1 MKLFYSHPRKNY
13 FDHIERIAQS
23 FDSRQHYVCAHFHD
37 IAKLSLAFQ
46 RYITLK
52 REDFDTQEAFEKE
65 RNRLK
70 TTHTFESAYL
80 YYCNADINDPEFL
93 ANFFTIWCH
102 HGNLPDIHATITT
115 YLAAALTKVTAFEE
129 RLETMRQVAKDGNVL
144 FKDDIIGFSLDFDDL
159 SRQWTVPGIESFFT
173 CKERYSRLILAD
185 KYEAIFSE
193 SYNNIPVFSD
203 SQLDVYISA
212 IEDEIAEKQKKR
224 PNYFR
229 TKVRN
234 SIFKTFEK
242 QIDCS
247 TFLIKAPTGVGKTFI
262 ALELAL
268 RIAKEHKNKR
278 RIITALP
285 FTSIIDQTHMEYEK
299 ILCDQNVLKYHHL
312 TMIQTDT
319 SADEKEQFS
328 QKLFLHDI
336 WQEQFIV
343 TTFNQLLFTLFSN
356 HNRDNVRLETLRDSV
371 IIIDEIQ
378 NISRVLLK
386 NVSKV
391 FSLFAKRYN
400 IDFIIMSATMPNI
413 EEDLIDTLNLSQP
426 FFYETKQDRYKLTY
440 KEYLNSY
447 DALYDVIS
455 KEKGSTLCVVNTV
468 EKAKT
473 LHAKFGDE
481 YCFLLTTH
489 QTPQHR
495 KAIIRFVRY
504 LLKLPKPPKVTL
516 IATQLIEAGVDL
528 DFDAGYRE
536 FAPFASIIQMA
547 GRINRE
553 GRHKEP
559 CQVSVFDF
567 IDTGRSETSERL
579 PYHNIDLQEE
589 KIKELLQ
596 TSLSESKLLANLDE
610 YFVDIK
616 TESVHIDL
624 ISLMKNL
631 EFQALSKRFS
641 DNFMPKQPWKVSL
654 FIEQRPN
661 HFAAFIQERQTLEEN
676 YEKFEAL
683 SRMKELEKTLS
694 RHTISVNHK
703 LIDELRGRKHNVE
716 EHFGRYVLKY
726 GSLYYTRKRGFDLD
740 LTVIEEAFS

>member
-1 MKLFYSHPRKNY
+1 MKRFYSHPGKNY
-13 FDHIERIAQS
+13 FDHIERIAKS
-23 FDSRQHYVCAHFHD
+23 FDSNQHKICASFHD
-37 IAKLSLAFQ
+37 IAKLALAFQ
-46 RYITLK
+46 LYITLR
-52 REDFDTQEAFEKE
+52 REDFETQEAFEKE
-65 RNRLK
+65 RHRLK
-70 TTHTFESAYL
+70 TTHAFESAYL

-93 ANFFTIWCH
+93 PNFFSIWCH
-102 HGNLPDIHATITT
+102 HSDLPDIQASMSGYLIT
-115 YLAAALTKVTAFEE
+115 LRGRIEDS
-129 RLETMRQVAKDGNVL
+129 LEMMRQIALDANVVI
-144 FKDDIIGFSLDFDDL
+144 KDDAIDFCLDFDDL
-159 SRQWTVPGIESFFT
+159 SREWVSQGVEKFFT
-173 CKERYSRLILAD
+173 FKERYSRLILAD

-193 SYNNIPVFSD
+193 PYSNVAVFTKC
-203 SQLDVYISA
+203 QITFYLA
-212 IEDEIAEKQKKR
+212 MIESEIAKKQKKH
-224 PNYFR
+224 PNPFR
-229 TKVRN
+229 TRVRDAIFESFDN
-234 SIFKTFEK
+234 QTDHSI
-242 QIDCS
+242 
-247 TFLIKAPTGVGKTFI
+247 FLIKAPTGVGKTFI

-268 RIAKEHKNKR
+268 RIAQKRQNKR

-312 TMIQTDT
+312 TMIQTDA

-426 FFYETKQDRYKLTY
+426 FFYETKEDRYELKY
-440 KEYLNSY
+440 KENLNSY
-447 DALYDVIS
+447 DALHSAIS

-473 LHAKFGDE
+473 LHAKFDDT

-504 LLKLPKPPKVTL
+504 LLKLSEPPKVTL

-528 DFDAGYRE
+528 DFDKGYRE

-553 GRHKEP
+553 GNHKEP
-559 CQVSVFDF
+559 CQVIVFDF

-579 PYHNIDLQEE
+579 PYHNIDLQED
-589 KIKELLQ
+589 KIKELLK
-596 TSLSESKLLANLDE
+596 TPLFESKLLANLDE

-624 ISLMKNL
+624 ISLMQKL
-631 EFQALSKRFS
+631 EFQTLFKRFS
-641 DNFMPKQPWKVSL
+641 DNFMPNQPWKVSL
-654 FIEQRPN
+654 FIEQRAN
-661 HFAAFIQERQTLEEN
+661 HFATFIQERQILEEH

-716 EHFGRYVLKY
+716 EHLGRYVLKY
-726 GSLYYTRKRGFDLD
+726 GSPYYTRKRGFDLD